1 MILQPEND
9 EQILATHV
17 VMRQLR
23 PHLTADDYL
32 QRVRRMMQT
41 DGYRLAAATEEG
53 AVRAVAGYRFIEMLY
68 CGKILVVDD
77 LVTDETTRSRGF
89 GKELLDWLVEQARAR
104 GCDQLHLDS
113 GVQRDRAHRFYFREG
128 LVVNAFHFWRP
139 V

>member
-1 MILQPEND
+1 MILHPEND